1 MGALTGQTIADSYEQ
16 LLHVDRDGGGNT
28 GTLVNVKDGD
38 NGTTFALQLATTS
51 AGIIGAL
58 ANPGFKIQTSTEGA
72 STAGAELQLITDD
85 GSTMESGDRLGA
97 ITFLGA
103 EDSSNNLIEG
113 AQIEAICDAQ
123 WSGSENGTELRFSI
137 TDGNASSSEV
147 LRLAPGLTT
156 SNQGIKMVGTDATVQ
171 LQLFDDSNS
180 VFQITQ
186 AEYSGSGGNK
196 NIFAA
201 NNSTAIAFNTGGS
214 ERVSLD
220 QSGQLVIKQ
229 TNIGSFQ
236 FPTALAGD
244 SSTDN
249 YTFSFQGVR
258 GSGIDLKHNTD
269 SRNIRIIAGT
279 GGVQL
284 NTGGATSWSAVSSDE
299 RLKQNWNI
307 FENATDKINTLTK
320 IGEYQVKDPDTGG
333 FPKGKDADGS
343 EITLDKK
350 HYGLSAQEIESILP
364 EAVHTNPNG
373 YKGLCY
379 QDVFVLA
386 IKAIQELSARI
397 KVLEDA

>member
-16 LLHVDRDGGGNT
+16 LLHVDTDGGGSDT
-28 GTLVNVKDGD
+28 PTTFVPVKDGD
-38 NGTTFALQLATTS
+38 NGVTFAIQLSQEGIVIDNPTTAAADKGGMIRLQS
-51 AGIIGAL
+51 DD
-58 ANPGFKIQTSTEGA
+58 N
-72 STAGAELQLITDD
+72 TA
-85 GSTMESGDRLGA
+85 MESGERLGVIEFA
-97 ITFLGA
+97 GQEGSGTITQGA
-103 EDSSNNLIEG
+103 E
-113 AQIEAICDAQ
+113 IEAICDNN
-123 WSGSENGTELRFSI
+123 WSASENGTELRFSI
-137 TDGNASSSEV
+137 TDADAASSEV

-156 SNQGIKMVGTDATVQ
+156 SNQGLKMVGTDATVQ
-171 LQLFDDSNS
+171 LQLFDDANS

-214 ERVSLD
+214 ERVTLD
-220 QSGQLVIKQ
+220 QNGQLVIKQ
-229 TNIGSFQ
+229 ANIGSFQ
-236 FPTALAGD
+236 FPTALTGN
-244 SSTDN
+244 STTDN
-249 YTFSFQGVR
+249 YSFSFQGVR
-258 GSGIDLKHNTD
+258 GSGINLSHNAD
-269 SRNIRIIAGT
+269 SRNIQVIAGT
-279 GGVQL
+279 SGGVVL
-284 NTGGATSWSAVSSDE
+284 SGTGTSWSAISSDE

-320 IGEYQVKDPDTGG
+320 IGEYQMKDPDTDE

-343 EITLDKK
+343 ETTLDKK
-350 HYGLSAQEIESILP
+350 HYGLSAQEVESILP